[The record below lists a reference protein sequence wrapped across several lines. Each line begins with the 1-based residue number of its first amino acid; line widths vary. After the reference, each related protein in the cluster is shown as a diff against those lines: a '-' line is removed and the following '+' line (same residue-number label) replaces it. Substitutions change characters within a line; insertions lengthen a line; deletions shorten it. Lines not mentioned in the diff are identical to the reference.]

1 MLADF
6 IFTSF
11 LSMSFY
17 FSFPLFI
24 VYYFEI
30 SLDSLFQ
37 FLFLF
42 IYLFFKNSATIK
54 TNTASARLENLQQ
67 KENDSK
73 D

>member
-11 LSMSFY
+11 LSMNFY

-30 SLDSLFQ
+30 
-37 FLFLF
+37 LFLF
-42 IYLFFKNSATIK
+42 ILNYLFFKNSATIK